1 MDLQCNMR
9 IYLWKPDESD
19 LKKDATYC
27 KYCKKCRD
35 NANEYFEKLKKISIL
50 NFFMVVVLLI
60 TSDIVKDT
68 FQGNHL
74 GYG

>member
-1 MDLQCNMR
+1 MQMN
-9 IYLWKPDESD
+9 I
-19 LKKDATYC
+19 LKIKENFNTAQ
-27 KYCKKCRD
+27 
-35 NANEYFEKLKKISIL
+35 

>member
-1 MDLQCNMR
+1 MQHIVN
-9 IYLWKPDESD
+9 IV
-19 LKKDATYC
+19 
-27 KYCKKCRD
+27 KKCRD
-35 NANEYFEKLKKISIL
+35 NANEYFEKLKKILIL